1 MQIDNILETNMLIN
15 TFNHAVRVANYLFIT
30 IIILFLFTEKKKQSE
45 IGKQSAARENIK
57 QSLKRVF

>member
-1 MQIDNILETNMLIN
+1 MQIDKFLATNMLIN

-30 IIILFLFTEKKKQSE
+30 IIILFLLTEKKKSE

-57 QSLKRVF
+57 QCLKRVF

>member
-1 MQIDNILETNMLIN
+1 MQIDKFLATNMLIN

-30 IIILFLFTEKKKQSE
+30 IIILFLLTEKKSE

-57 QSLKRVF
+57 QCLKRVF